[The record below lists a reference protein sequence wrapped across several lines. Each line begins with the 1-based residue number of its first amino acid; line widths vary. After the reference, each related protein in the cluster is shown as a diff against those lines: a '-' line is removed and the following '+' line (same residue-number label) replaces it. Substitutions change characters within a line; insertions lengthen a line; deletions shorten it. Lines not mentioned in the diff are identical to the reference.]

1 MDSEQRSRIGRAS
14 KSRAKDVEREVARLV
29 GGKRNVEI
37 GGVQFDVQT
46 VSAGYEVKSRR
57 QKTPLLI
64 KEAWEQA
71 VASAE
76 KTGLEPNVV
85 LAFTPGTGGKR
96 EFWLVRK
103 LEAEG

>member
-14 KSRAKDVEREVARLV
+14 KSRAKDVERAVAKLV

-46 VSAGYEVKSRR
+46 ISAGYEVKSRR
-57 QKTPLLI
+57 QSTPALI
-64 KEAWEQA
+64 KDAWAQA

-85 LAFTPGTGGKR
+85 LAFTPGSGGKR

-103 LEAEG
+103 LEGEP